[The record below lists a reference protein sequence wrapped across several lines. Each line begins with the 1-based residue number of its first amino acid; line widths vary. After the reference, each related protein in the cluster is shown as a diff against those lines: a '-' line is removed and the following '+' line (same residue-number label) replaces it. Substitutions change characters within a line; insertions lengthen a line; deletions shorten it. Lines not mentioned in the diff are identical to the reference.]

1 MMGSGVGA
9 FRSKAMPM
17 TVTIQVR
24 FDRVIAPGEE
34 EADTLVDAVMADE
47 SVLRRLWGADRV
59 TVSQV
64 LNEEDE

>member
-9 FRSKAMPM
+9 FRSKSMPM

-47 SVLRRLWGADRV
+47 GVLRRLWGADRV